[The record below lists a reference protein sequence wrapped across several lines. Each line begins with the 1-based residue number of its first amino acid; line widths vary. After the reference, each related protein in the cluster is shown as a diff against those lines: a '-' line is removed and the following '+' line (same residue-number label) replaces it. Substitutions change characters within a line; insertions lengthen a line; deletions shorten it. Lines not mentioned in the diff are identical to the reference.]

1 MPVTFEEV
9 AVYFTQGQAALLDP
23 AQRAL
28 YRDVMQENYETV
40 ASLGFPI
47 PKPEL
52 IARLERGE
60 EPWVPDL
67 QACEEREILRHPHST
82 MTPVWIVSPPTH
94 HERVSEN
101 EEENHDAE
109 VPGLELETA
118 SLVPLKNP
126 SAVVVS
132 EKYNLMPMKRQ
143 STSAPS
149 GDNPP
154 VEKKCK
160 PLNTTPDS
168 TKEIKVKII
177 PAQPMEGLGFL
188 DALNSVPIPGVKIK
202 KKKKALSPTAVK
214 ASPFEGKPVPEASA
228 VKPSSPEP
236 GTASKPMDQPGTAVL
251 AVEVPELMETASSEQ
266 NSDAKPSESAADS
279 TRLTRKGKKKKT
291 VTWPEESKLREYF
304 YFELDETERVNVNKI
319 KDFGEAAKREMLMDR
334 HAFEMAR
341 RLSHNAVKEKVPWV
355 YPKLIDLPTPLVQ
368 PGSGSREKFTQAERE
383 KGILQEIFLSK
394 ESVPD
399 SLHEPDPESYEPL
412 LPKLIPLDKEC
423 TMDEAAYQEG
433 LDSATTSQSL
443 GGSRASKLPP
453 VLANLMPGPVFPK
466 SPQDP
471 NPSSSM
477 NVQEIR
483 PSITGGPN
491 SHKTEELMK
500 QPDYSFKIKHLL
512 GNLQTQPPGPSGVPH
527 GLLGQ
532 GPLAS
537 GFPPGP
543 KNMQHF
549 PPGRPGPMP
558 GPHDGPGGPNMLPG
572 TSMLGGPRMMG
583 PRPPQQGKFWD
594 PPDGGMQGNPQRG
607 TQGGGPGPFH
617 WGRGGE
623 PPFRG
628 HGGGHG
634 RDMSHR
640 PVCRHFKSKGSCRYE
655 NNCAFYHPGV
665 NGPPHCST
673 QGPPPSLP
681 TPCETAQHSRPRFMD
696 SGVPAVRL
704 GLHPPLM
711 ASVRPCNAR
720 KRRRKKKKQ
729 PPLMAAATEEPLRGE
744 FPPQL
749 HSLLYF
755 NMMVA
760 LMRRDIAPPQ

>member
-1 MPVTFEEV
+1 
-9 AVYFTQGQAALLDP
+9 
-23 AQRAL
+23 
-28 YRDVMQENYETV
+28 
-40 ASLGFPI
+40 
-47 PKPEL
+47 
-52 IARLERGE
+52 
-60 EPWVPDL
+60 
-67 QACEEREILRHPHST
+67 
-82 MTPVWIVSPPTH
+82 MTRVWIVSLPAH

-109 VPGLELETA
+109 VPGLELETP
-118 SLVPLKNP
+118 SLVPLKKNP
-126 SAVVVS
+126 NVVVVS

-160 PLNTTPDS
+160 PLNTTPNS

-188 DALNSVPIPGVKIK
+188 DAQNSAPIPGIKIK
-202 KKKKALSPTAVK
+202 KKKKVLSPTAVK
-214 ASPFEGKPVPEASA
+214 ASPFEGKLVPEASA

-236 GTASKPMDQPGTAVL
+236 GTASKPVEVDRPSTPVL

-279 TRLTRKGKKKKT
+279 TRLTKKGKKKKT

-304 YFELDETERVNVNKI
+304 YFELDETELVNVNKI
-319 KDFGEAAKREMLMDR
+319 KDFGEAAKREMLKDQ
-334 HAFEMAR
+334 HAFKTAR
-341 RLSHNAVKEKVPWV
+341 RLSHDAMGKKVPWV
-355 YPKLIDLPTPLVQ
+355 YPKLIDLPSPLVQ

-383 KGILQEIFLSK
+383 KGILQEIFLFK

-399 SLHEPDPESYEPL
+399 NLHEPDPESYEPL
-412 LPKLIPLDKEC
+412 PPKLIPLDE
-423 TMDEAAYQEG
+423 
-433 LDSATTSQSL
+433 
-443 GGSRASKLPP
+443 
-453 VLANLMPGPVFPK
+453 
-466 SPQDP
+466 
-471 NPSSSM
+471 
-477 NVQEIR
+477 
-483 PSITGGPN
+483 GGPN
-491 SHKTEELMK
+491 SHKTAELMK
-500 QPDYSFKIKHLL
+500 QPDYSDKIKHLL
-512 GNLQTQPPGPSGVPH
+512 GNLQTQPLGPSGVPH

-532 GPLAS
+532 GPLAN

-549 PPGRPGPMP
+549 PPGGPGPMP
-558 GPHDGPGGPNMLPG
+558 GPHGGPGGPNMLPG
-572 TSMLGGPRMMG
+572 TSMLGGPRIMG
-583 PRPPQQGKFWD
+583 PRPPQQ
-594 PPDGGMQGNPQRG
+594 
-607 TQGGGPGPFH
+607 
-617 WGRGGE
+617 
-623 PPFRG
+623 
-628 HGGGHG
+628 
-634 RDMSHR
+634 DMSHR
-640 PVCRHFKSKGSCRYE
+640 PVCRHFKLKGSCRYE

-665 NGPPHCST
+665 NGPPQCSA

-696 SGVPAVRL
+696 SGVPAVGLR
-704 GLHPPLM
+704 LHPPLT

-720 KRRRKKKKQ
+720 KRKKKKQQ

-749 HSLLYF
+749 HSLVYF

-760 LMRRDIAPPQ
+760 LMRHDFAPPPQ